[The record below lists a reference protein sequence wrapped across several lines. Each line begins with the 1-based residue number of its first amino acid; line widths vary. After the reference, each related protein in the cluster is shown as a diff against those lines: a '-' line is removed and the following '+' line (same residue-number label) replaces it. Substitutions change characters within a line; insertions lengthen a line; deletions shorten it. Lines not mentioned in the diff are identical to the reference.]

1 MIKVDGASLK
11 EYRKKKGLTQVQLAE
26 GICEQA
32 TVSNIE
38 NKNMSPGINILSALC
53 KKLNVEI
60 SDILVETEEDKI
72 RKKLSEIQSLNAVSK
87 YKESYEILQ
96 TVDQKKVSNS
106 DLLNQILFYQGL
118 LDHLYAKK
126 EDAALFYFNQ
136 VLEQTTETDIHHLQ
150 AAANV
155 AMIYLAKGE
164 LDFAKVY
171 VERTLKIL
179 NDTDFD
185 NLMVCAVYYNIAT
198 YYSKIENYEKAIQL
212 CEKGIEYNKKHKST
226 HSLEYLLYEIA
237 FCHKQ
242 LGEDD
247 YLERYMDA
255 KKVACFNGND
265 HAVKVI
271 ENDLK

>member
-1 MIKVDGASLK
+1 MIKVDGALLK

-265 HAVKVI
+265 HEVKVI

>member
-1 MIKVDGASLK
+1 MRTGNCQQ
-11 EYRKKKGLTQVQLAE
+11 YRKQEYVTRYQHPK
-26 GICEQA
+26 C
-32 TVSNIE
+32 
-38 NKNMSPGINILSALC
+38 ALQ
-53 KKLNVEI
+53 KVECRDLRYI
-60 SDILVETEEDKI
+60 SGNRRRQDP
-72 RKKLSEIQSLNAVSK
+72 KKLSEIQSLNAVSK

-96 TVDQKKVSNS
+96 KIDQKKVSNS

>member
-1 MIKVDGASLK
+1 MIKVDGALLK

-96 TVDQKKVSNS
+96 TIDQKKVSNS

-265 HAVKVI
+265 HEVKVI

>member
-1 MIKVDGASLK
+1 MIKVDGALLK

-96 TVDQKKVSNS
+96 TIDQKKVSNS

-185 NLMVCAVYYNIAT
+185 NLRVCAVYYNIAT

>member
-1 MIKVDGASLK
+1 MIKVDGALLK

-87 YKESYEILQ
+87 CKESYEILQ
-96 TVDQKKVSNS
+96 TIDQKKVSNS

>member
-1 MIKVDGASLK
+1 MIKVDGALLK

-237 FCHKQ
+237 FCHNQ

>member
-1 MIKVDGASLK
+1 MIKVDGALLK

-96 TVDQKKVSNS
+96 TIDQKKVSNS

-198 YYSKIENYEKAIQL
+198 YYSKIENYEKPIQL

>member
-1 MIKVDGASLK
+1 MIKVDGALLK

-185 NLMVCAVYYNIAT
+185 NLMVFAVYYNIAT

>member
-1 MIKVDGASLK
+1 MIKVDGALLK

-106 DLLNQILFYQGL
+106 DLLIQILFYQGL

>member
-1 MIKVDGASLK
+1 MIKVDGALLK

-26 GICEQA
+26 GICEHA

>member
-1 MIKVDGASLK
+1 
-11 EYRKKKGLTQVQLAE
+11 
-26 GICEQA
+26 
-32 TVSNIE
+32 
-38 NKNMSPGINILSALC
+38 MSPGINILSALC

-96 TVDQKKVSNS
+96 TIDQKKVSNS

>member
-1 MIKVDGASLK
+1 MIKVDGALLK

-96 TVDQKKVSNS
+96 KIDQKKVSNS

>member
-1 MIKVDGASLK
+1 MIKVDGALLK

-96 TVDQKKVSNS
+96 TIDQKKVSNS

-198 YYSKIENYEKAIQL
+198 YYSKIENYEKVIQL

>member
-1 MIKVDGASLK
+1 MIKVDGALLK

-96 TVDQKKVSNS
+96 TIDQKKVSNS
-106 DLLNQILFYQGL
+106 DLLIQILFYQGL

>member
-1 MIKVDGASLK
+1 MIKVDGALLK

-96 TVDQKKVSNS
+96 TIDQKKVSNS

-155 AMIYLAKGE
+155 AMIYLATGE

>member
-1 MIKVDGASLK
+1 MIKVDEALLK

>member
-1 MIKVDGASLK
+1 MIKVDGALLK

-96 TVDQKKVSNS
+96 TIDQKKVSNS

-179 NDTDFD
+179 NGTGFD

-226 HSLEYLLYEIA
+226 HVLEYLLYEIA

>member
-1 MIKVDGASLK
+1 MIKVDGALLK

-72 RKKLSEIQSLNAVSK
+72 RKKINEIQSLNSVSK
-87 YKESYEILQ
+87 YQESYKILQ
-96 TVDQKKVSNS
+96 TIDQEKVSNS

-126 EDAALFYFNQ
+126 PDAALFYFNQ

-155 AMIYLAKGE
+155 AMIYLSKGE
-164 LDFAKVY
+164 LDFAKFMWSVH
-171 VERTLKIL
+171 LK
-179 NDTDFD
+179 
-185 NLMVCAVYYNIAT
+185 Y
-198 YYSKIENYEKAIQL
+198 
-212 CEKGIEYNKKHKST
+212 
-226 HSLEYLLYEIA
+226 
-237 FCHKQ
+237 
-242 LGEDD
+242 
-247 YLERYMDA
+247 
-255 KKVACFNGND
+255 
-265 HAVKVI
+265 
-271 ENDLK
+271 

>member
-1 MIKVDGASLK
+1 MIKVDGALLK

-72 RKKLSEIQSLNAVSK
+72 RKKTNEIQSLNSVSK
-87 YKESYEILQ
+87 YQESYKILQ
-96 TVDQKKVSNS
+96 TIDQEKVSNS

-126 EDAALFYFNQ
+126 PDAALFYFNQ

-155 AMIYLAKGE
+155 AMIYLSKGE

-179 NDTDFD
+179 SETDFD
-185 NLMVCAVYYNIAT
+185 NLMVCIVYYDIAT
-198 YYSKIENYEKAIQL
+198 YYRKIEDYDKAIQL

-226 HSLEYLLYEIA
+226 YALEYLLYEIA
-237 FCHKQ
+237 SCHKQ

-255 KKVACFNGND
+255 KKIARFNGND
-265 HAVKVI
+265 YAVKVI

>member
-1 MIKVDGASLK
+1 MIKVDGALLK

-72 RKKLSEIQSLNAVSK
+72 RKKISEIQSLNAVSK

-96 TVDQKKVSNS
+96 TIDQKKVSNS

>member
-1 MIKVDGASLK
+1 MIKVDGALLK

-96 TVDQKKVSNS
+96 TIDQKKVSNS

-242 LGEDD
+242 LGKDD

>member
-1 MIKVDGASLK
+1 MIKVDGALLK

-96 TVDQKKVSNS
+96 TIDQKKVSNS

-212 CEKGIEYNKKHKST
+212 CEKGIEYNKKHKSI

>member
-1 MIKVDGASLK
+1 MIKVDGALLK

-96 TVDQKKVSNS
+96 TIDQKKVSNS

-226 HSLEYLLYEIA
+226 HALEYLLYEIA

>member
-1 MIKVDGASLK
+1 MIKVDGALLK

-96 TVDQKKVSNS
+96 TIDQKKVSNS

-198 YYSKIENYEKAIQL
+198 YHSKIENYEKAIQL

>member
-1 MIKVDGASLK
+1 MIKVDGALLK

-96 TVDQKKVSNS
+96 TIDQKKVSNS

-150 AAANV
+150 ASANV

>member
-1 MIKVDGASLK
+1 MIKVDGALLK

-96 TVDQKKVSNS
+96 TIDQKKVSNS

-198 YYSKIENYEKAIQL
+198 YYSKIENYEKAIKL

>member
-1 MIKVDGASLK
+1 MIKVDGALLK

>member
-1 MIKVDGASLK
+1 MIKVDGALLK

-185 NLMVCAVYYNIAT
+185 NLTVCAVYYNIAT

>member
-1 MIKVDGASLK
+1 MIKVDGALLK

-26 GICEQA
+26 SICEQA

-96 TVDQKKVSNS
+96 TIDQKKVSNS

>member
-1 MIKVDGASLK
+1 MIKVDGALLK

-96 TVDQKKVSNS
+96 TIDQKKVSNS

-118 LDHLYAKK
+118 IDHLYAKK

>member
-1 MIKVDGASLK
+1 MIKVDGALLK

-185 NLMVCAVYYNIAT
+185 NLMICAVYYNIAT

>member
-1 MIKVDGASLK
+1 M
-11 EYRKKKGLTQVQLAE
+11 
-26 GICEQA
+26 
-32 TVSNIE
+32 
-38 NKNMSPGINILSALC
+38 
-53 KKLNVEI
+53 
-60 SDILVETEEDKI
+60 
-72 RKKLSEIQSLNAVSK
+72 
-87 YKESYEILQ
+87 
-96 TVDQKKVSNS
+96 
-106 DLLNQILFYQGL
+106 
-118 LDHLYAKK
+118 
-126 EDAALFYFNQ
+126 FYFNQ

-155 AMIYLAKGE
+155 AMIYLSKGE

>member
-1 MIKVDGASLK
+1 MIKVDGALLK

-72 RKKLSEIQSLNAVSK
+72 RKKLSKIQSLNAVSK

>member
-1 MIKVDGASLK
+1 MIKVDGALLK

-72 RKKLSEIQSLNAVSK
+72 RKKINEIQSLNSVSK
-87 YKESYEILQ
+87 YQESYKILQ
-96 TVDQKKVSNS
+96 TIDQEKVSNS

-126 EDAALFYFNQ
+126 PDAALFYFNQ

>member
-1 MIKVDGASLK
+1 MIKVDGALLK

-38 NKNMSPGINILSALC
+38 NKNMSPGINILSALS

-96 TVDQKKVSNS
+96 TIDQKKVSNS